1 MWRLLYRA
9 HVLADTAASA
19 ASSAHA
25 AEVAAYVGGAAVVL
39 GGVISGIFGLI
50 RPSDDRMA
58 RRRPASPDLYDT
70 VAQLRSDLSAAIT
83 RIAVL
88 ESQQQDTVTAR
99 AEIRSQLSD
108 LGDIVER
115 IRQNAESTARRR
127 TQRGE
132 PA

>member
-1 MWRLLYRA
+1 
-9 HVLADTAASA
+9 
-19 ASSAHA
+19 
-25 AEVAAYVGGAAVVL
+25 
-39 GGVISGIFGLI
+39 
-50 RPSDDRMA
+50 MA

-127 TQRGE
+127 TQRGG